1 MLEIPTKAL
10 LAFQEPPLRLLAFG
24 DLLLQPTVGLG
35 KFGACI
41 AAILAARGFDVVGV
55 DIDAE
60 KVRRVNAGEP

>member
-1 MLEIPTKAL
+1 MK
-10 LAFQEPPLRLLAFG
+10 PLNSIAVF
-24 DLLLQPTVGLG
+24 GLG